1 MNRPDLDYPDPD
13 LTDGVVVLRRWAADD
28 VDCLY
33 EASQDPM
40 IRQGTTVPDVFTP
53 ERGRAFIERQW
64 DRQTNAEGLSLA
76 IADAGDNRAR
86 GLVVLMH
93 RKTPGTV
100 GIGYWVVPSARRQ
113 RRATRA
119 VRLLASWATMVRGLS
134 RLEAFTEPNHVGSQ
148 RVLAGSGFH
157 REGVLRSYFLIGER
171 RADAVMYS
179 LLPTDY

>member
-13 LTDGVVVLRRWAADD
+13 LTDGVVVLRRWAMDDADC
-28 VDCLY
+28 VH
-33 EASQDPM
+33 EASRDPR
-40 IRQGTTVPDVFTP
+40 IPQGTTVPDVFTS
-53 ERGRAFIERQW
+53 EQGRAFIERQW
-64 DRQTNAEGLSLA
+64 GRQTNAEGLSLA
-76 IADAGDNRAR
+76 IADAADNRAR

-100 GIGYWVVPSARRQ
+100 GIGYWVVPSARRK

-119 VRLLASWATMVRGLS
+119 VRLLSSWATMVRGLS
-134 RLEAFTEPNHVGSQ
+134 RLEAYTEPNHVGSQ